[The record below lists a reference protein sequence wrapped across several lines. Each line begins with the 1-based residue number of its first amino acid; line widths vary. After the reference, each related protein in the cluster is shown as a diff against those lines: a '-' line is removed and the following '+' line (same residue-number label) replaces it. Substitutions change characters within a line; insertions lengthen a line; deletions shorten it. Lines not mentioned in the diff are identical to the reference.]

1 MAEAF
6 AADAMLGRLA
16 KWMRFLGYDVLYFRD
31 IDDRELVRIARAE
44 GRVLLTRDRRLPEEF
59 RVRCLLVNSE
69 RVEEQ
74 LMEVLSEFPP
84 SRGATRRCMRCNMP
98 LEPVDKHGVK
108 DFVPEYI
115 YMHHDLFLRC
125 PGCNRIYWEGS
136 HIRNITDKIAIINR
150 GAAKSQKPG

>member
-6 AADAMLGRLA
+6 VADAMLGRLA

-44 GRVLLTRDRRLPEEF
+44 GRILLTRDRRLPEDFSVEC
-59 RVRCLLVNSE
+59 RLIGSE
-69 RVEEQ
+69 DLDEQ

-84 SRGATRRCMRCNMP
+84 PGSASRRCMRCNLL

-108 DFVPEYI
+108 DFVPEYVFI
-115 YMHHDLFLRC
+115 HHDLFLSC

-136 HIRNITDKIAIINR
+136 HIRNIVKRIAMIDR
-150 GAAKSQKPG
+150 DVERSQESG